1 MKLKDG
7 FVLRQVAGQTVVL
20 PTGGELDLNVMITL
34 NETGAFLWE
43 KLQAEIDEAG
53 LTAALTGVYDVDQ
66 QTAAECVTAFVTKLK
81 SHGFLC

>member
-20 PTGGELDLNVMITL
+20 PTGGELDLNMMITL

-53 LTAALTGVYDVDQ
+53 LTAALTEVYDVDQ